1 MVLQNCCCELC
12 LTDEV
17 AHKWSNVFMDGK
29 FDEFVGHARGG
40 KRGDSF
46 YDVYP
51 DLEQEARA
59 FAVLECEKK
68 HQVLQHMI

>member
-1 MVLQNCCCELC
+1 
-12 LTDEV
+12 
-17 AHKWSNVFMDGK
+17 MDGK
-29 FDEFVGHARGG
+29 FDEFVGNARGG
-40 KRGDSF
+40 KWGDSF

-68 HQVLQHMI
+68 QQILQHTF